1 MHGCYDRTCNSFLER
16 QHKRVAEARNSVP
29 AKSAAEAVHQMLT
42 TKRRSSKINYDAL
55 EKLFDEPGTE
65 DAKKLR

>member
-1 MHGCYDRTCNSFLER
+1 LKLSLQER

-42 TKRRSSKINYDAL
+42 TKV
-55 EKLFDEPGTE
+55 
-65 DAKKLR
+65 